1 MSSNKKSKS
10 ETNNLWVYLRGLF
23 TVVGSFLKK
32 NWIGLVVITAITLV
46 FFGPLLIRAS
56 SYSDG
61 GDSMFNAWTLA
72 RDQHCILQQNCP
84 NYSDGNIYFPNKDS
98 MLYSETQ
105 LSAGFLTLPFY
116 FVNHNPIFSYNMWL
130 IISVLMSGIFM
141 YLLAKFLSKN
151 NEAISILLALVF
163 EFAPLKMT
171 AMGHLQNLSIF
182 YLPLIILLFLK
193 YLSTKDA
200 KKGYLIGAFIAM
212 VLLFYASWYQMV
224 FGLMFIFPL
233 LIGLL
238 ITKAFK
244 PRRIGILALVSILA
258 IIATLPLA
266 KEYVRF
272 SKTNNATFQIAEQA
286 LFSSSLKDYGIPY
299 SDTLEGKLYY
309 KARPHSQVN
318 SYNPDSSSFHG
329 YSVYLLVATIFI
341 FLLTKIGRKQ
351 FPKTDVKL
359 LFTLYGIALLGFVAS
374 LGPLLKAGKDFA
386 YTVPGITQSIVIP
399 MPYILVDKFLPQ
411 LSFIRAIG
419 RASVIMLLA
428 MLCILAIAAILLKKL
443 TKKQRVL
450 ATVALFAVFFFELMP
465 PHQYR
470 ISTAAYATGVKIPG
484 VYTYIS
490 KQSSIDNIIVIR
502 SDKDYPGAPIPVA
515 RAEDTLWAG
524 YHNRNIFNGYSGY
537 EPKQYAQQYIDFVDF
552 KPDDVPKL
560 KALGLDYIIV
570 DKTLSTSNPE
580 LDNSVEKTVQK
591 KVYEDTRYV
600 LFKI

>member
-1 MSSNKKSKS
+1 MSSSKKTKS
-10 ETNNLWVYLRGLF
+10 TEQKLLLGLRGLLS
-23 TVVGSFLKK
+23 VVGAFFKK
-32 NWIGLVVITAITLV
+32 NWIGLVVITALTLV
-46 FFGPLLIRAS
+46 FFGPVLIRAS
-56 SYSDG
+56 SYSEG
-61 GDSMFNAWTLA
+61 GDAMFNAWTLG
-72 RDQHCILQQNCP
+72 RDQRCILRQACP

-116 FVNHNPIFSYNMWL
+116 FINDNPIFSYNMWMIL
-130 IISVLMSGIFM
+130 SVLFSGIFM
-141 YLLAKFLSKN
+141 YLLAKFLTKN

-193 YLSTKDA
+193 YLSAKDS
-200 KKGYLIGAFIAM
+200 KKGYLVGAFIAM

-224 FGLMFIFPL
+224 FGLMVIGPL
-233 LIGLL
+233 LLGLL
-238 ITKAFK
+238 VAKAYNAK
-244 PRRIGILALVSILA
+244 RIGILALVSILA
-258 IIATLPLA
+258 IITTLPLA

-299 SDTLEGKLYY
+299 ASTLEGKLYY
-309 KARPHSQVN
+309 KLRPNSQIN

-329 YSVYLLVATIFI
+329 YSVYLLVAAVFVFI
-341 FLLTKIGRKQ
+341 LTKIGRKQ

-359 LFTLYGIALLGFVAS
+359 LFVFYGIAAIGFVAS

-386 YTVPGITQSIVIP
+386 YTIPGITQSVVLP

-419 RASVIMLLA
+419 RASVIMLFA

-443 TKKQRVL
+443 PRKQRIV
-450 ATVALFAVFFFELMP
+450 ATVILFAVFAFELLP
-465 PHQYR
+465 PRQYY
-470 ISTAAYATGVKIPG
+470 ISTAAYAKNIEIPSVYIYIVKNP
-484 VYTYIS
+484 
-490 KQSSIDNIIVIR
+490 SINNFVILR
-502 SDKDYPGAPIPVA
+502 TDKDYPGAPIPVA

-524 YHNRNIFNGYSGY
+524 FHNRNIFNGYSGY
-537 EPKQYAQQYIDFVDF
+537 EPKQYAQQYLDFVDF
-552 KPDDVPKL
+552 QPDDIPEL
-560 KALGLDYIIV
+560 KALGLKYIIV
-570 DKTLSTSNPE
+570 DKQLSTSNPSIDE
-580 LDNSVEKTVQK
+580 SVGESVQK

>member
-1 MSSNKKSKS
+1 MSSNNKSKQRANS
-10 ETNNLWVYLRGLF
+10 LVIYLRGL
-23 TVVGSFLKK
+23 VSIAASFLKK
-32 NWIGLVVITAITLV
+32 NWIGLAVITAITLV
-46 FFGPLLIRAS
+46 FFGPLLIRAT

-72 RDQHCILQQNCP
+72 RDQHCILQQACP

-116 FVNHNPIFSYNMWL
+116 FMNHNPIFSYNMWL
-130 IISVLMSGIFM
+130 IASVLMSGIFM

-182 YLPLIILLFLK
+182 YLPLVILLFLK
-193 YLSTKDA
+193 YLSTKEA
-200 KKGYLIGAFIAM
+200 KKGYLIGGFIAM

-233 LIGLL
+233 LFGLL
-238 ITKAFK
+238 ISKAFSPK
-244 PRRIGILALVSILA
+244 RIGVLALACILA
-258 IIATLPLA
+258 IVATLPLA

-272 SKTNNATFQIAEQA
+272 SKTNKASFQIAEQA

-299 SDTLEGKLYY
+299 SDTLEGRAYY
-309 KARPHSQVN
+309 KIRPHSQVN
-318 SYNPDSSSFHG
+318 GYNPDSSSFHG
-329 YSVYLLVATIFI
+329 YSVYLLVGAVFV
-341 FLLTKIGRKQ
+341 FLLTKFGRKQ

-359 LFTLYGIALLGFVAS
+359 LFTLYGIALIGFIAS

-386 YTVPGITQSIVIP
+386 YTVPGITQSIVLP

-428 MLCILAIAAILLKKL
+428 MLCILAIAAILLKRL
-443 TKKQRVL
+443 TKKQRIL
-450 ATVALFAVFFFELMP
+450 ATAVLFVVFFFELMP

-484 VYTYIS
+484 VYTYVV
-490 KQSSIDNIIVIR
+490 KQPNIDNIIILR

-552 KPDDVPKL
+552 QSDDITKL
-560 KALGLDYIIV
+560 KALGLKYIIV
-570 DKTLSTSNPE
+570 DKKLSTSNPA
-580 LDNSVEKTVQK
+580 LDNNVEASAQK
-591 KVYEDTRYV
+591 KVYEDSRYV